1 MDLMGLDNLA
11 RMIQARQEREFLS
24 LLSVARGDRHS
35 SVGAFFS
42 AVGASAVRLVE
53 KGWQALPSAL
63 TGCFWPSEECC

>member
-24 LLSVARGDRHS
+24 LLSVARGDRRS

-53 KGWQALPSAL
+53 KGW
-63 TGCFWPSEECC
+63 